1 VTLSTHEAAGQQWD
15 LVVVGAGTAGIVGAR
30 TAASLGARVLV
41 VEADRTG
48 GDCLWTGCV
57 PSKALLAAAHRVASA
72 RSAGVFGV
80 HVDGVRVDFAGV
92 MGHVRRSIATIE
104 PVDSAE
110 ALEAAGVSVLRGW
123 ATLTGSSD
131 VEVAG
136 HRLSTR
142 QVLLATGS
150 GPALPDLP
158 GLRTAKPWT
167 SDTVWDLEQLP
178 SRLTVVGGGSVGC
191 ELGQAF
197 ARLGARVTVLEQA
210 PQLLPAEDPDA
221 AAAVAVALRADGVGV
236 RTGAGLGKVLGTA
249 ENGTVRTTD
258 GRVVEHDAL
267 LVALGRHPRTRDVGL
282 HQAGVEVDRRGF
294 VRVDRALRTSNPR
307 VWAAGDLTGHPQF
320 THLAGVHASLAAS
333 NAVLGLRRRAETVTV
348 PRVTYTTPE
357 VAAVGVGVS
366 AAAGSRDLR
375 VVTRWHHEV
384 DRAVVEGDTAGFAR
398 LVIDGKGRVVG
409 ATLVGPR
416 AGESL
421 SELVLAVRQGLRT
434 RDLAGATHPYPT
446 YADGAWNAAIADVRA
461 RLGQPAA
468 RRATALLATTR
479 RSWLDLRGRLS
490 GRGR

>member
-1 VTLSTHEAAGQQWD
+1 MTLSTHEAAGQQWD

-150 GPALPDLP
+150 SPALPDLP
-158 GLRTAKPWT
+158 GLRAAKPWT

-178 SRLTVVGGGSVGC
+178 SRLTVV
-191 ELGQAF
+191 
-197 ARLGARVTVLEQA
+197 
-210 PQLLPAEDPDA
+210 
-221 AAAVAVALRADGVGV
+221 
-236 RTGAGLGKVLGTA
+236 
-249 ENGTVRTTD
+249 
-258 GRVVEHDAL
+258 
-267 LVALGRHPRTRDVGL
+267 
-282 HQAGVEVDRRGF
+282 
-294 VRVDRALRTSNPR
+294 
-307 VWAAGDLTGHPQF
+307 
-320 THLAGVHASLAAS
+320 
-333 NAVLGLRRRAETVTV
+333 
-348 PRVTYTTPE
+348 
-357 VAAVGVGVS
+357 
-366 AAAGSRDLR
+366 
-375 VVTRWHHEV
+375 
-384 DRAVVEGDTAGFAR
+384 
-398 LVIDGKGRVVG
+398 
-409 ATLVGPR
+409 
-416 AGESL
+416 
-421 SELVLAVRQGLRT
+421 
-434 RDLAGATHPYPT
+434 
-446 YADGAWNAAIADVRA
+446 
-461 RLGQPAA
+461 
-468 RRATALLATTR
+468 
-479 RSWLDLRGRLS
+479 
-490 GRGR
+490 